1 MPSLEVDG
9 TVRQE
14 EVSLAEKPVSP
25 QYFQTLGIP
34 IRAGRSF
41 VDGEPYEHVILD
53 EKFARQ
59 FWPDGAVGHTFR
71 GDFSRQVRTIIGVA
85 GHVRTDGVRRDEPFF
100 FYTPPP
106 PPQVVQAAA
115 PQSGGGRVSGGW
127 WGLLQLAIR
136 LDSPERADEV
146 LRAARAMAP
155 QFQMKAGL
163 VDESYAGYEKDI
175 LLVSRTVS
183 AFGVVA
189 FVVAMTG
196 IYGVMAFIVAGRR
209 REIGIRMA
217 LGADRRAISR
227 LVIGSSLR
235 LTLIG
240 VGVGLV
246 AALAASRFIQ
256 SHLFGITSTD
266 PSTYGLVGVLIA
278 ATAIVA
284 TWHPARQACRVDP
297 AVTLRAE

>member
-1 MPSLEVDG
+1 
-9 TVRQE
+9 
-14 EVSLAEKPVSP
+14 
-25 QYFQTLGIP
+25 
-34 IRAGRSF
+34 
-41 VDGEPYEHVILD
+41 
-53 EKFARQ
+53 
-59 FWPDGAVGHTFR
+59 
-71 GDFSRQVRTIIGVA
+71 
-85 GHVRTDGVRRDEPFF
+85 
-100 FYTPPP
+100 
-106 PPQVVQAAA
+106 
-115 PQSGGGRVSGGW
+115 
-127 WGLLQLAIR
+127 
-136 LDSPERADEV
+136 
-146 LRAARAMAP
+146 
-155 QFQMKAGL
+155 MKAGL